1 MSGVAHYDGVADWYD
16 RELATAEL
24 GLSSQRVVLR
34 ILGQGSGRLLDLG
47 CGGGAFT
54 AILAEQGWRVT
65 GVDIS
70 EDQLRLA
77 RSRGVDA
84 RLADAGELPFA
95 DASFDAAVSVFTH
108 TDMDDFAGALRELAR
123 VLRPDGVFVYFG
135 VHPCFIGPHSR
146 FLRGEG
152 VPELFP
158 GYRDTDRYT
167 QAPGISPTGLR
178 AKVGAVHLPLS
189 TLIQAFLDAGFTIER
204 FEEPAA
210 PGREYPHLIALRC
223 RR

>member
-1 MSGVAHYDGVADWYD
+1 VGKVAHYDGVADWYD

-24 GLSSQRVVLR
+24 GLFSQRVVLR
-34 ILGQGSGRLLDLG
+34 MLGQGTGRLLDVG
-47 CGGGAFT
+47 CGSGAF
-54 AILAEQGWRVT
+54 AAALAERGWHVT

-84 RLADAGELPFA
+84 VLADAGELPFA

-108 TDMDDFAGALRELAR
+108 TDMDDFAGVLRELAR
-123 VLRPDGVFVYFG
+123 ILRRDGVFAYLG

-158 GYRDTDRYT
+158 GYWNTDRYT
-167 QAPGISPTGLR
+167 EAPGISPAGLR
-178 AKVGAVHLPLS
+178 AKVGATHLPLS
-189 TLIQAFLDAGFTIER
+189 RLIQAFLDAGFRLER
-204 FEEPAA
+204 LEEPAA
-210 PGREYPHLIALRC
+210 PGREYPHLLALRC